1 MRPYVRAANVGW
13 SGWRLEDVKTMN
25 FTDQE
30 MDTYRL
36 QPGDLLLGEASGSAS
51 EVGKPA
57 LWEGQI
63 DDCAFQNTLI
73 RVRPTDASDS
83 RYLLHYFRYCAST
96 GQFARSSRGVGIFH
110 LGSKALADWKVPLP
124 PIEEQRRIAAVLDAA
139 DELRAKRREAL
150 AGLDTLT
157 QAIFL
162 DMFGEGEWPV
172 VRLGDVVKTTSGG
185 TPSRSRNEYFSGDI
199 PWVKS
204 GEVAQ
209 GVISWTEEL
218 ITEEAIAK
226 SSAKVMPPGTVLL
239 AMYGATVGSVGVLD
253 IEAATNQAVCSI
265 SPTSTLTGPYLLGL
279 LRSMKRQLVAMGAG
293 GAQPNIS
300 QTIIR
305 DLQVPAPPIEVQH
318 AYAMRV
324 DAVALQGAQSVKG
337 AATLDLLFASL
348 QQRAFRG
355 EL

>member
-1 MRPYVRAANVGW
+1 
-13 SGWRLEDVKTMN
+13 
-25 FTDQE
+25 
-30 MDTYRL
+30 
-36 QPGDLLLGEASGSAS
+36 
-51 EVGKPA
+51 
-57 LWEGQI
+57 
-63 DDCAFQNTLI
+63 
-73 RVRPTDASDS
+73 
-83 RYLLHYFRYCAST
+83 
-96 GQFARSSRGVGIFH
+96 
-110 LGSKALADWKVPLP
+110 
-124 PIEEQRRIAAVLDAA
+124 
-139 DELRAKRREAL
+139 
-150 AGLDTLT
+150 
-157 QAIFL
+157 
-162 DMFGEGEWPV
+162 
-172 VRLGDVVKTTSGG
+172 
-185 TPSRSRNEYFSGDI
+185 
-199 PWVKS
+199 
-204 GEVAQ
+204 
-209 GVISWTEEL
+209 
-218 ITEEAIAK
+218 
-226 SSAKVMPPGTVLL
+226 VLL